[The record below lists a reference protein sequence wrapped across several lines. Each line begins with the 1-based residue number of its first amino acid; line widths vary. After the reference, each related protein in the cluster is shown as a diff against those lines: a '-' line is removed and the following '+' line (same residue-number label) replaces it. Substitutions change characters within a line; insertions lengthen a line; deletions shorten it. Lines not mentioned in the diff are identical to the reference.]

1 MKIYINYNI
10 QMYDNEIYI
19 YINNDI
25 IDVKNYRIIKFIPN
39 IILDL
44 LELLCY
50 KLFKVENKLLNFI
63 EDNKDNI
70 MSFFKNNEI
79 IDKQIITKKIYEIS
93 YLYFD
98 ELKEII
104 ISKYYFLFEIIFG
117 TTINFN
123 IYNVINPKNISELYL
138 TILINSN
145 NIVDTIFINTDNIID
160 YNMTELRNI
169 KEKINNL
176 INKMYIY
183 NLTKDDEYYIVNTIY
198 ILMILNTYNNLTIK
212 IGYLLNYLKHIDI
225 NIIKDTLKLYNYF
238 NNNIINIDKIEEII
252 LNKNINHLINNELL
266 NIPNCK
272 NSKIL
277 ILGSGGLSIGQA
289 GEFDYS
295 GSQAIKAFKEENI
308 EVILVNP
315 NIATIQTSKGLADKI
330 YYLPVTP
337 EYVKQVIEKERPDG
351 ISLSFGGQTALNCG
365 VKLYEQGLLENIK
378 IIEMFN
384 EKF

>member
-10 QMYDNEIYI
+10 QMYDNKIYI
-19 YINNDI
+19 YINNDT

-39 IILDL
+39 IILDI

-70 MSFFKNNEI
+70 MSFFKNNKI

-104 ISKYYFLFEIIFG
+104 ISKYYFLFEIIFE

-145 NIVDTIFINTDNIID
+145 NIVDTIFINNDNIID
-160 YNMTELRNI
+160 YNMTELRNV

-176 INKMYIY
+176 IKKMYIY
-183 NLTKDDEYYIVNTIY
+183 NLKRDEEYYIVNTIY

-212 IGYLLNYLKHIDI
+212 IGYLLNYLKYIDI
-225 NIIKDTLKLYNYF
+225 NIIKDTLKLFNYF

-272 NSKIL
+272 NCKIFTIIDYQNSFIFLYEYLYLNDINITKNEIIKIL
-277 ILGSGGLSIGQA
+277 KDNISIMI
-289 GEFDYS
+289 DN
-295 GSQAIKAFKEENI
+295 KNKN
-308 EVILVNP
+308 
-315 NIATIQTSKGLADKI
+315 
-330 YYLPVTP
+330 
-337 EYVKQVIEKERPDG
+337 
-351 ISLSFGGQTALNCG
+351 
-365 VKLYEQGLLENIK
+365 K
-378 IIEMFN
+378 IIF
-384 EKF
+384 